1 MASESR
7 ADEGGDGPTL
17 PEAIEEQL
25 RRDGIDYMLAQWV
38 DIHGTPR
45 VKGVPASA
53 LHAFLGGSA
62 GFAGAATVGM
72 GQGPHSHDLVGMP
85 DFASYTVVPWETGVA
100 RVACDITVDGA
111 AWPYC
116 SRTVLKRAIERLADI
131 GYEMRVGV
139 EAEHMLVTR
148 RPDGSIAPFDPA
160 GVDTL
165 EKPCYDFKGLSA
177 NLPYLRELIRAMED
191 LGWEPYASDHE
202 DGTAQFELNWKY
214 APALTTADRYTFF
227 KMMTNQVAQRH
238 GAIATHMPKPF
249 SDLTGNGSHFHFS
262 LWDHEGKEA
271 FLAGPEGDAR
281 GLGQSK
287 LAYQFLGGL
296 MTHAR
301 ALAAVIA
308 PTVNCYKRLS
318 IGHYL
323 TGARSGFTWTP
334 AFITYGD
341 NNRTHMFRTPG
352 ARPVRMPGGVRGAV
366 NPYLAMAAF
375 ITAGM
380 DGIARDLDP
389 GEPIIGRNMYETSLA
404 DMRKRGAALHPAV
417 AVRGARRVREGRRD
431 PVRAGAGAGGRVPA
445 GQAAGMGPLP
455 QLGRALGGRPVPDA
469 VLGSG

>member
-1 MASESR
+1 MATEAVSST
-7 ADEGGDGPTL
+7 GNGTGPTTA
-17 PEAIEEQL
+17 PSEASIRETL
-25 RRDGIDYMLAQWV
+25 NRDGIDYLLAQWV

-72 GQGPHSHDLVGMP
+72 GQGPHSHDMVGMP
-85 DFASYTVVPWETGVA
+85 DFSSYTIVPWETGVA
-100 RVACDITVDGA
+100 RVACDITVDGE

-116 SRTVLKRAIERLADI
+116 SRTTLKRAISRLGEL
-131 GYEMRVGV
+131 GYEMRVGI
-139 EAEHMLVTR
+139 EAEHMLVSR
-148 RPDGSIAPFDPA
+148 RPDGSIAPFDPQ

-177 NLPYLRELIRAMED
+177 NLGYLRTLVRSMEQ

-214 APALTTADRYTFF
+214 ADALTTADRYTFF
-227 KMMTNQVAQRH
+227 KMMTNQVAARH

-249 SDLTGNGSHFHFS
+249 SDLTGNGSHMHFS
-262 LWDHEGKEA
+262 LWKDGEEA
-271 FLAGPEGDAR
+271 FLAGPGGDKR

-287 LAYQFLGGL
+287 LAYQFLAGL
-296 MTHAR
+296 LTHAR
-301 ALAAVIA
+301 GLAAVIA

-323 TGARSGFTWTP
+323 TGARSGFTWVP

-341 NNRTHMFRTPG
+341 NNRTHMFRTPE
-352 ARPVRMPGGVRGAV
+352 PGRFECRAVSGAV

-375 ITAGM
+375 IAAGM
-380 DGIARDLDP
+380 DGIERDLDP
-389 GEPIIGRNMYETSLA
+389 GDPIVGRNMYETSLEDMQKQGLRVIPQSLSEALDEFEA
-404 DMRKRGAALHPAV
+404 DEV
-417 AVRGARRVREGRRD
+417 V
-431 PVRAGAGAGGRVPA
+431 
-445 GQAAGMGPLP
+445 QS
-455 QLGRALGGRPVPDA
+455 ALGPELAAEFLRVKRQEWVRYHSTVSRWETDQY
-469 VLGSG
+469 LTLF

>member
-1 MASESR
+1 MSSDR
-7 ADEGGDGPTL
+7 VTQRHHDTL
-17 PEAIEEQL
+17 AGAAEPAIAERLQA
-25 RRDGIDYMLAQWV
+25 DGIDYILAQWV

-45 VKGVPASA
+45 CKGVPASA
-53 LHAFLGGSA
+53 LGPFLGGSA

-72 GQGPHSHDLVGMP
+72 GQGPHSHDLVGKP
-85 DFASYTVVPWETGVA
+85 DFSSYTVVPWEMGVA
-100 RVACDITVDGA
+100 RVACDITVDGE
-111 AWPYC
+111 AWAYC
-116 SRTVLKRAIERLADI
+116 SRTVLKRAIERLAGI

-148 RPDGSIAPFDPA
+148 QADGSIAPYDPT
-160 GVDTL
+160 GSDTL

-177 NLPYLRELIRAMED
+177 NLPYLRELIRNMEG

-214 APALTTADRYTFF
+214 AEALTTADRYTFF

-262 LWDHEGKEA
+262 LWDGEGQEV
-271 FLAGPEGDAR
+271 FRAGPVGDPR

-296 MTHAR
+296 MAHAR

-318 IGHYL
+318 IGAYL

-341 NNRTHMFRTPG
+341 NNRTHMFRTPE
-352 ARPVRMPGGVRGAV
+352 PGRFECRAISGAV
-366 NPYLAMAAF
+366 NPYLAMAAI

-380 DGIARDLDP
+380 DGIARNLDP
-389 GEPIIGRNMYETSLA
+389 GEPIIGRNMYETSLE
-404 DMRKRGAALHPAV
+404 DMRK
-417 AVRGARRVREGRRD
+417 EGLRYI
-431 PVRAGAGAGGRVPA
+431 
-445 GQAAGMGPLP
+445 P
-455 QLGRALGGRPVPDA
+455 QSLSEAIDEFEKDEVIQSALGAELAAEFIRVKRREWVRYHNNVGQWEVDQY
-469 VLGSG
+469 LTLF